1 MDVSKIVGFILPDWI
16 ADVLP
21 GDYPIHSSDGV
32 VKQNF
37 KGKVLKIVTGDFKL
51 FKIPVPYGHIW
62 DSFLRGIPWI
72 GIWDNYRST
81 TWFIYGFK

>member
-1 MDVSKIVGFILPDWI
+1 MFFLENTQFIVMM
-16 ADVLP
+16 V
-21 GDYPIHSSDGV
+21 V

-62 DSFLRGIPWI
+62 DSF
-72 GIWDNYRST
+72 
-81 TWFIYGFK
+81 